1 MYVANVSCANSAS
14 FAFELVL
21 RMANGALLRLNIFKN
36 PSNFFHFSFRFHFYQ
51 VFDCIVLKWRLQI
64 CCLLS

>member
-21 RMANGALLRLNIFKN
+21 RMANGALLRLNTFKN
-36 PSNFFHFSFRFHFYQ
+36 PSNFFTFHFAFIFTKYL
-51 VFDCIVLKWRLQI
+51 IV
-64 CCLLS
+64 